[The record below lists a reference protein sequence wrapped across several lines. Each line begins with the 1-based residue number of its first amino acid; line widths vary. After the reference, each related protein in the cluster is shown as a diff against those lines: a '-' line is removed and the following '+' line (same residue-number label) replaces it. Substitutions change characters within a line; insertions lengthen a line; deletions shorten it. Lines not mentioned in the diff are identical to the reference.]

1 VIQQINH
8 DGEVNRAR
16 AMPQNH
22 FLLATKTVSAEVYVF
37 DYTKHPSKPPAE
49 GGCNPDLR
57 LKGHKTE
64 VSPRAVSLTVSP
76 SLCLSHLISLSLS
89 LSLSSHLPL
98 SLSLS
103 RSLRGTG
110 WRGARSA
117 RGICCLAR
125 TTRRSACGTLPPP
138 LAPTRYVC
146 RRKWGRAE
154 STESTEHRE
163 RVAASRKHIVRYG
176 EF

>member
-89 LSLSSHLPL
+89 LSHLISL

-103 RSLRGTG
+103 LALSGVRAGVEPVLL
-110 WRGARSA
+110 GAFA
-117 RGICCLAR
+117 VWLG
-125 TTRRSACGTLPPP
+125 RRADLPVGH
-138 LAPTRYVC
+138 Y
-146 RRKWGRAE
+146 RRHSRQQGMCAVASGGEQRAQRAQ
-154 STESTEHRE
+154 STES
-163 RVAASRKHIVRYG
+163 A
-176 EF
+176 